1 MTMQVTNVSVNYL
14 EDSTKVTLEI
24 YNMIGT
30 IEKLKDKL
38 ILTLPGKYNSID
50 ETLMAS
56 VEKEL
61 IKNGINYTPL
71 VN

>member
-1 MTMQVTNVSVNYL
+1 MTIQVTNLSINYL
-14 EDSTKVTLEI
+14 EDVTKVTLEI
-24 YNMIGT
+24 YNMQGT
-30 IEKLKDKL
+30 VEKLKDKL

-50 ETLMAS
+50 DILMDA

-61 IKNGINYTPL
+61 IRNGFDYTPL

>member
-1 MTMQVTNVSVNYL
+1 MTINVTNVTVNYL
-14 EDSTKVTLEI
+14 EDVTKVTLEI
-24 YNMIGT
+24 YGMKGT

-38 ILTLPGKYNSID
+38 ILSLPGKFNSIND
-50 ETLMAS
+50 ELMDA

-61 IKNGINYTPL
+61 IKNGIDYTPT

>member
-1 MTMQVTNVSVNYL
+1 MTIQVTNVSLNYL

-24 YNMIGT
+24 YGMKGT
-30 IEKLKDKL
+30 VEKLKDKL
-38 ILTLPGKYNSID
+38 ILTLPGKYNAIND
-50 ETLMAS
+50 VLMDA

-61 IKNGINYTPL
+61 IKNGIDYTPT

>member
-1 MTMQVTNVSVNYL
+1 MTIHVTNISVNYL

-24 YNMIGT
+24 YTMQGT

-38 ILTLPGKYNSID
+38 ILTLPGQYNSID
-50 ETLMAS
+50 DSLM
-56 VEKEL
+56 EIIGNEL
-61 IKNGINYTPL
+61 TRNGFNYTPL

>member
-1 MTMQVTNVSVNYL
+1 MTINVTNIAVNYL
-14 EDSTKVTLEI
+14 EDVTKVTLEI
-24 YNMIGT
+24 YGIKGT

-38 ILTLPGKYNSID
+38 ILSLPGKFNSIND
-50 ETLMAS
+50 ELMDA

-61 IKNGINYTPL
+61 IKIGIDYTPT

>member
-1 MTMQVTNVSVNYL
+1 MTIQVTNVSVNYL
-14 EDSTKVTLEI
+14 DDSTKVTLEI
-24 YNMIGT
+24 YNMVGT

-50 ETLMAS
+50 DILMDA

-61 IKNGINYTPL
+61 IKNGIDYTPL

>member
-1 MTMQVTNVSVNYL
+1 MTIQVTNVSVNYL
-14 EDSTKVTLEI
+14 DDSTKVTLEI
-24 YNMIGT
+24 YNMVGT

-50 ETLMAS
+50 DVLMDA

-61 IKNGINYTPL
+61 IKNGIDYTPL

>member
-1 MTMQVTNVSVNYL
+1 MTINVTNIAVNYL
-14 EDSTKVTLEI
+14 EDVTKVTLEI
-24 YNMIGT
+24 YGIKGT

-38 ILTLPGKYNSID
+38 ILSLPGKFNSIND
-50 ETLMAS
+50 ELMDA

-61 IKNGINYTPL
+61 IKNGIDYTPT

>member
-1 MTMQVTNVSVNYL
+1 MTLQVTNISVNYL
-14 EDSTKVTLEI
+14 EDFTKITLEI
-24 YNMIGT
+24 YTMQGT
-30 IEKLKDKL
+30 VEKLKDKL

-50 ETLMAS
+50 NVLMEE

-61 IKNGINYTPL
+61 VKNGFNYTPL

>member
-1 MTMQVTNVSVNYL
+1 MTIQVTNVSVNYL

-24 YNMIGT
+24 YSIKGT
-30 IEKLKDKL
+30 VEILKDKL
-38 ILTLPGKYNSID
+38 ILTLPGKYNSIND
-50 ETLMAS
+50 TLMGA

-61 IKNGINYTPL
+61 VKNGIDYTPM

>member
-1 MTMQVTNVSVNYL
+1 MTINVTNVAVNYL
-14 EDSTKVTLEI
+14 EDVTKVTLEI
-24 YNMIGT
+24 YGMIGT

-38 ILTLPGKYNSID
+38 ILSLPGKFNSING
-50 ETLMAS
+50 ELMEA

-61 IKNGINYTPL
+61 IKNGIDYTPT